1 MKEAGRKLQKSFQ
14 KETIE
19 PVIIDGIIMPT
30 RIVGTLL
37 SVKSS
42 IVDHTRIPISKLY
55 CFLTVKAGPLKK
67 WEIEKLRENY
77 TLFGNKWSFV
87 VRDLKGRSP
96 LQAKNFFNAEKRS
109 LKSVKKRMSVVRIVN
124 ENDSTKVDIPESFK
138 ALFFVEDNRLLDA
151 RCP

>member
-19 PVIIDGIIMPT
+19 PVIIGEGHFIVKTPFYGFVILKFIFDLYSDGIIMPT

-109 LKSVKKRMSVVRIVN
+109 L
-124 ENDSTKVDIPESFK
+124 
-138 ALFFVEDNRLLDA
+138 
-151 RCP
+151 